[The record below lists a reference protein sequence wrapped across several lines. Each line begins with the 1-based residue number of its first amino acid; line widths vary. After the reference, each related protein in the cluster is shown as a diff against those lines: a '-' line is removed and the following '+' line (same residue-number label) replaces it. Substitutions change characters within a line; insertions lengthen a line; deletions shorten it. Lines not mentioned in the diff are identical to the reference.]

1 MASKPVFIKNKD
13 KEDKPE
19 ENEIA
24 IVGLSGRYPGSYDV
38 NAFWENLRNGI
49 DCITEIPKERW
60 VWQDYYTKDRTRPGH
75 IYSKWGGFID
85 DVDRFDPVF
94 FNISPRTA
102 AEIDPQERLFLEQ
115 CWMALEDAGYTK
127 AKLQET
133 VEPNLPNQVG
143 VYVGVM
149 HQEYSL
155 YAAESGIRGKR
166 FGLSTGMASIANR
179 VSYCFDFHGPS
190 MAIDT
195 MCSSSLTAI
204 YLACQALKEKIINVA
219 LAGGVNITIHP
230 NKYLLLSQ
238 GQFISSKGHCESF
251 GEGGDGY
258 IPGEGVGVLVLKRLT
273 DAKRDRDN
281 IYGVIKGVAINHGGR
296 TGGYTVPNQ
305 KAQSLIISQALRDA
319 GIKPRAIS
327 YIEAHGTGTV
337 LGDPIEI
344 AALTQ
349 AFEQDTE
356 DRQFCVIGSVKSN
369 IGHCEG
375 AAGVAGVTKILLQLK
390 YGQLVPSLHS
400 KTTNQHINFSDTPF
414 VVQQE
419 LTKWKRPLVSI
430 NGETRE
436 YPRIAGISS
445 FGAGG
450 ANVHIIIEEY
460 IPEDRESPPMMIT
473 PQNPAIIALSAKNE
487 DRLQVQVH
495 QLLIAIEEQHLGDA
509 HLADMAYTLQVG
521 REAMEERLAVV
532 AGSIKELE
540 EKLNSFVKGRDGIE
554 NLYTG
559 RAEGNKDA
567 LGILAV
573 DEELQEVIDKEIQ
586 RKKYKKL
593 LESWVKGLPFDW
605 DKLYGQSKPRR
616 ISLPSYPF
624 TRKRY
629 WVDQYTSDI
638 PEQQFSSTFSRQEL
652 VPTDQALEKQ
662 HSEVALESLL
672 LPGSLKEPFLS
683 NTTNKPSG
691 ISLRSLPGDQVRS
704 NKPVGQI
711 PLISALP
718 AIGSLTPPGKKD
730 QSEAA
735 TISQADISPESLE
748 EELRISLAEIL
759 YIERDDVDVDESFID
774 LGLDSV
780 TGVEWTRMIN
790 KQYGTSIPAT
800 RVYDYPNIREF
811 AGFMA
816 KELNKQRRESV
827 PTSSKLRQQEKNERE
842 HEERQQ
848 QAGLANLRDHNGLA
862 LSNVHSFIEATTI
875 ETTTNKQKGRDTE
888 GIAIIGISGQFP
900 KSKTLTAFWDNL
912 ARGVD
917 CISEIPATRWSIDEY
932 YDPDPQVPGKTYCKW
947 MGVLEDADQFDPLF
961 FNISPAEA
969 ELMDPQQR
977 LFLENCWHCI
987 EDAAL
992 SPSSLSGSRCG
1003 VFVGCATNDYGQ
1015 NVGSQGLSAQGLM
1028 GGATSI
1034 LTARISYLLNL
1045 KGPCL
1050 AIDTACSSSLVAIA
1064 EACNSL
1070 ILHTSD
1076 LALAGGVCVMAG
1088 PSMHIM
1094 TSKAGMLSPDGRC
1107 FTFDN
1112 RANGFV
1118 PGDGVG
1124 VILLKRLSDA
1134 VRDQDPIYGV
1144 IRGWGVNQD
1153 GKTNGI
1159 TAPSVNS
1166 QILLEKEVYQR
1177 FNINP
1182 ETISLVEAHGTG
1194 TKLGDPI
1201 EVEALVES
1209 FRYYTDKK
1217 NYCALG
1223 AVKSNIGHL
1232 LTASGI
1238 SGVIKVLL
1246 ALQYR
1251 MLPPTVH
1258 FETLNEHIFLDD
1270 SPFYINTELRPWEA
1284 APGIPRRAAV
1294 SSFGF
1299 SGTNAHLVIEEYLS
1313 EIGMPIPVGTSDP
1326 VLFVLSAKSEEQLK
1340 TYAECMKN
1348 HIASHEEIDLAN
1360 VAYALQVGREAM
1372 DHRLAFLA
1380 DSKDALLKALD
1391 GFSNNNPPVGVL
1403 TAQVKK
1409 SKDGVAVF
1417 EVDED
1422 AESLLQTW
1430 VQKKK
1435 LKKVADLWVKGL
1447 SFDWNLLYPDIKP
1460 QRISLPTYPFARERY
1475 WIPETTKT
1483 TTTTSSVTA
1492 TLEIKQEFAINPN
1505 NTTRE
1510 NIQEYLV
1517 QFLSQELNIPQD
1529 QIDLSENVQ
1538 KYGVDSI
1545 IYMKLMRDFEKRFQ
1559 IKITGRE
1566 LLENRTINSLS
1577 AYLTLKIDELNNLE
1591 IVLSTKLERKSQQ
1604 RSEHMDDLV
1613 IEMLD
1618 KFKQG
1623 VLTLEEIEKLIDT
1636 EEK

>member
-1 MASKPVFIKNKD
+1 MKNQTSK
-13 KEDKPE
+13 
-19 ENEIA
+19 
-24 IVGLSGRYPGSYDV
+24 
-38 NAFWENLRNGI
+38 
-49 DCITEIPKERW
+49 
-60 VWQDYYTKDRTRPGH
+60 H
-75 IYSKWGGFID
+75 
-85 DVDRFDPVF
+85 
-94 FNISPRTA
+94 
-102 AEIDPQERLFLEQ
+102 FLEQ
-115 CWMALEDAGYTK
+115 VP
-127 AKLQET
+127 LQSMT
-133 VEPNLPNQVG
+133 VT
-143 VYVGVM
+143 
-149 HQEYSL
+149 S
-155 YAAESGIRGKR
+155 KK
-166 FGLSTGMASIANR
+166 
-179 VSYCFDFHGPS
+179 S
-190 MAIDT
+190 MA
-195 MCSSSLTAI
+195 TAAAREPVEDQI
-204 YLACQALKEKIINVA
+204 RIN
-219 LAGGVNITIHP
+219 P
-230 NKYLLLSQ
+230 LLSYA
-238 GQFISSKGHCESF
+238 SEES
-251 GEGGDGY
+251 
-258 IPGEGVGVLVLKRLT
+258 I
-273 DAKRDRDN
+273 
-281 IYGVIKGVAINHGGR
+281 
-296 TGGYTVPNQ
+296 Q
-305 KAQSLIISQALRDA
+305 K
-319 GIKPRAIS
+319 
-327 YIEAHGTGTV
+327 E
-337 LGDPIEI
+337 
-344 AALTQ
+344 
-349 AFEQDTE
+349 
-356 DRQFCVIGSVKSN
+356 
-369 IGHCEG
+369 
-375 AAGVAGVTKILLQLK
+375 
-390 YGQLVPSLHS
+390 
-400 KTTNQHINFSDTPF
+400 
-414 VVQQE
+414 
-419 LTKWKRPLVSI
+419 
-430 NGETRE
+430 
-436 YPRIAGISS
+436 
-445 FGAGG
+445 
-450 ANVHIIIEEY
+450 
-460 IPEDRESPPMMIT
+460 
-473 PQNPAIIALSAKNE
+473 
-487 DRLQVQVH
+487 
-495 QLLIAIEEQHLGDA
+495 
-509 HLADMAYTLQVG
+509 
-521 REAMEERLAVV
+521 LAV
-532 AGSIKELE
+532 
-540 EKLNSFVKGRDGIE
+540 
-554 NLYTG
+554 
-559 RAEGNKDA
+559 
-567 LGILAV
+567 
-573 DEELQEVIDKEIQ
+573 
-586 RKKYKKL
+586 
-593 LESWVKGLPFDW
+593 
-605 DKLYGQSKPRR
+605 
-616 ISLPSYPF
+616 
-624 TRKRY
+624 
-629 WVDQYTSDI
+629 
-638 PEQQFSSTFSRQEL
+638 
-652 VPTDQALEKQ
+652 
-662 HSEVALESLL
+662 
-672 LPGSLKEPFLS
+672 
-683 NTTNKPSG
+683 
-691 ISLRSLPGDQVRS
+691 
-704 NKPVGQI
+704 
-711 PLISALP
+711 
-718 AIGSLTPPGKKD
+718 
-730 QSEAA
+730 
-735 TISQADISPESLE
+735 
-748 EELRISLAEIL
+748 SLAEALHIKRNE
-759 YIERDDVDVDESFID
+759 IDADAQFVDMGPVSIY
-774 LGLDSV
+774 GS
-780 TGVEWTRMIN
+780 EWIRMVN
-790 KQYGTSIPAT
+790 KQYGTSIPPT
-800 RVYDYPNIREF
+800 RIYDYPSIRQF

-862 LSNVHSFIEATTI
+862 LSSVHSFIEATTI
-875 ETTTNKQKGRDTE
+875 ETTTNKQKGRDAE

-912 ARGVD
+912 ARGAD
-917 CISEIPATRWSIDEY
+917 CISEIPATRWSIDEH

-1251 MLPPTVH
+1251 MLPPTIH

-1403 TAQVKK
+1403 TAQVRRAKTEWRSLK
-1409 SKDGVAVF
+1409 WMRMQNPCCKPGSKR
-1417 EVDED
+1417 
-1422 AESLLQTW
+1422 
-1430 VQKKK
+1430 K
-1435 LKKVADLWVKGL
+1435 
-1447 SFDWNLLYPDIKP
+1447 NL
-1460 QRISLPTYPFARERY
+1460 
-1475 WIPETTKT
+1475 
-1483 TTTTSSVTA
+1483 
-1492 TLEIKQEFAINPN
+1492 
-1505 NTTRE
+1505 
-1510 NIQEYLV
+1510 
-1517 QFLSQELNIPQD
+1517 
-1529 QIDLSENVQ
+1529 
-1538 KYGVDSI
+1538 
-1545 IYMKLMRDFEKRFQ
+1545 
-1559 IKITGRE
+1559 
-1566 LLENRTINSLS
+1566 
-1577 AYLTLKIDELNNLE
+1577 
-1591 IVLSTKLERKSQQ
+1591 RK
-1604 RSEHMDDLV
+1604 
-1613 IEMLD
+1613 
-1618 KFKQG
+1618 
-1623 VLTLEEIEKLIDT
+1623 
-1636 EEK
+1636 